1 MVVRQ
6 AEEQFEAWV
15 ESRYAGRTQFIDDGG
30 RRIFFHT
37 EVAPEFGGQG
47 VAQRL
52 VGGALAQTW
61 AAGLRVV
68 PVCPF
73 VRGYLTRH
81 PELDGTVEAVT
92 RETWHLVRDLL
103 PPEERAAGMPVVEPT

>member
-1 MVVRQ
+1 MDTVVRQ
-6 AEEQFEAWV
+6 AEGQFEV
-15 ESRYAGRTQFIDDGG
+15 VVDGTYAGRTQFLDDGG

-52 VGGALAQTW
+52 VADALAQTW

-73 VRGYLTRH
+73 VRGYLRRH
-81 PELDGTVEAVT
+81 PELDGTVEGVT
-92 RETWHLVRDLL
+92 RESWHLVRDLL
-103 PPEERAAGMPVVEPT
+103 PPEDRAAGMPVG